1 MSDNNHEGNEPQD
14 SPEGDEVEPTP
25 GEQARAAAL
34 AAAANVGAEP
44 ATAAP
49 VLTKVEGD
57 TVLPHHEPRLTDI
70 DPKAARRAERQ
81 VAIMFGLAAVLIL
94 SFVVVFMK
102 TPLDSVVELP
112 FLGPVSTSNL
122 LLGLTFGLGTF
133 LIGAGAI
140 HWARKLM
147 ANEEVAQ
154 ERHPLSST
162 PEERSEAKLAVEEGA
177 NLSGLKN
184 YPIIRRTLILAMA
197 VFPIPLIWV
206 LRDLGPMPGKKLDE
220 TMWESGERLITDISE
235 KPIRPGDLPIGGLI
249 SAMPAALPEEQELSG
264 NLNERAKSAI
274 ILVRMEPGE
283 IVSQQGGTAE
293 EPWDYQGILAFSKIC
308 THVGCPI
315 ALYQQQT
322 HHLICPCHQSTFDL
336 SDSGNVVFGPAA
348 RELPQLPI
356 TIDAEGFL
364 VARSGFAQPVG
375 PSFWER
381 S

>member
-1 MSDNNHEGNEPQD
+1 MSDNETPNEHDGHEGH
-14 SPEGDEVEPTP
+14 DEEPTP

-44 ATAAP
+44 ATPAP

-57 TVLPHHEPRLTDI
+57 TVLPEHTPRLTDV
-70 DPKAARRAERQ
+70 DPKAARRAEIQ
-81 VAIMFGLAAVLIL
+81 VAIMFALAAVLLI
-94 SFVVVFMK
+94 SFIFVFMK
-102 TPLDSVVELP
+102 TPITSTVDVP
-112 FLGPVSTSNL
+112 FLGSMSTSNL

-154 ERHPLSST
+154 ERHSLSST
-162 PEERSEAKLAVEEGA
+162 PEERAEAKLAVEEGA
-177 NLSGLKN
+177 DLSGLKK
-184 YPIIRRTLILAMA
+184 YPIIRRTLLTALA
-197 VFPIPLIWV
+197 VFPIPLIWM
-206 LRDLGPMPGKKLDE
+206 LRDLGPLPGKKLDE
-220 TMWESGERLITDISE
+220 TMWVPGERLITDISE
-235 KPIRPGDLPIGGLI
+235 KPIRPGDLPMGGLL
-249 SAMPAALPEEQELSG
+249 SAMPAGLPEEQELAG
-264 NLNERAKSAI
+264 NLNERAKSTI
-274 ILVRMEPGE
+274 IVVRMDPSE
-283 IVSQQGGTAE
+283 IVSQQGGTPE

-356 TIDAEGFL
+356 TVDAEGFL